1 MSSVRDWFLRIAFV
15 ALVFCA
21 LIGSSLAQTIGL
33 NFDGINRFEGAQL
46 TGNNGYAPPDNG
58 GAVGQDRV
66 VQLINGA
73 FAVYDKSSG
82 ARLQAISGRQF
93 WLNAGVDP
101 GTAISNLGAFNQ
113 RILYDPTTNR
123 WIAAGLTGDSIDNRV
138 MLARSETSDPMGAWK
153 AVNFVGNVGGGGR
166 FVDYTGLGMDSNGI
180 YITTNNYSSISGGSE
195 SVSVFSVPKSD
206 LMAPVPT
213 LSNMS
218 RFDEA
223 GSGPVFIGST
233 LQPIVNYT
241 GVGNAPILATTILNS
256 EPNLYRTDL
265 SNTTG
270 PGATLSSEATL
281 IDVGEYALP
290 PRAAQP
296 DGTRVIGLQDHRFKS
311 HVVQVGDTI
320 YAAHDVMIDG
330 NAGIRWYKIDET
342 TNEVLQSGVLSDPD
356 FDYFQA
362 SIAANE
368 KGDVMIGFNRSGFGI
383 DGQISIFAA
392 WGTTLGDITTF
403 GDPFSILAGNV
414 DNYHYINNRWG
425 DYTTTVVDPFD
436 PNTFWTFQEYPL
448 AANAWATRI
457 TQITV
462 PEPATWALAA
472 CGAASLMTVAIRRR
486 RRLSLRAAC

>member
-1 MSSVRDWFLRIAFV
+1 
-15 ALVFCA
+15 
-21 LIGSSLAQTIGL
+21 
-33 NFDGINRFEGAQL
+33 
-46 TGNNGYAPPDNG
+46 
-58 GAVGQDRV
+58 
-66 VQLINGA
+66 
-73 FAVYDKSSG
+73 
-82 ARLQAISGRQF
+82 
-93 WLNAGVDP
+93 
-101 GTAISNLGAFNQ
+101 
-113 RILYDPTTNR
+113 
-123 WIAAGLTGDSIDNRV
+123 
-138 MLARSETSDPMGAWK
+138 
-153 AVNFVGNVGGGGR
+153 
-166 FVDYTGLGMDSNGI
+166 
-180 YITTNNYSSISGGSE
+180 
-195 SVSVFSVPKSD
+195 
-206 LMAPVPT
+206 
-213 LSNMS
+213 
-218 RFDEA
+218 
-223 GSGPVFIGST
+223 
-233 LQPIVNYT
+233 
-241 GVGNAPILATTILNS
+241 
-256 EPNLYRTDL
+256 
-265 SNTTG
+265 
-270 PGATLSSEATL
+270 
-281 IDVGEYALP
+281 
-290 PRAAQP
+290 
-296 DGTRVIGLQDHRFKS
+296 
-311 HVVQVGDTI
+311 
-320 YAAHDVMIDG
+320 MIDG

-356 FDYFQA
+356 FDYYQA